1 MAQLTITLTI
11 PDAELVRVRDTIL
24 RALPIPDSDGDG
36 QPDMT
41 FSQWVGVLTRAY
53 WRGVYKRGVKI
64 LRDEGFSDDSDSVI
78 G

>member
-11 PDAELVRVRDTIL
+11 PDAELTRVRDTIL
-24 RALPIPDSDGDG
+24 RALPIPDRDEDG

-41 FSQWVGVLTRAY
+41 FAQWVTVSTRAY

-64 LRDEGFSDDSDSVI
+64 LRDEGSSDDSGSII